1 MSPWSLLAASTGARG
16 ADDLGVE
23 GWQARRHFL
32 MADAEE
38 LGAVVEDLR
47 LQLDELRKE
56 LRRTQARHAALEE
69 RFAELRAI
77 FQLLGAWSWS
87 R

>member
-1 MSPWSLLAASTGARG
+1 
-16 ADDLGVE
+16 
-23 GWQARRHFL
+23 